1 MSCLAPWR
9 HHWASADLSTLR
21 RFYPELLAEHQLPLP
36 TCMQGNPTV
45 VPPVL
50 VPMVHMLLAMTDVVL
65 LPMVLLV
72 WIYAAKATTRTPEA
86 PQLRLVRPRLTSKRQ
101 VPEQA
106 IAGVRALLCAW
117 MEAVLATF
125 AHRARAL
132 QYLSLLH
139 YALLGCVYVV
149 LSTSGYCWVALCLLK
164 PMLSTAPLVCVGL
177 FALYTLPMPVVAMKL
192 ISKAKSFCTRAPM
205 EMSEIRAYHAT
216 AAENEESIRHNGF
229 RVSTQGM
236 LGRGVYISRDLNKVW
251 GYGGQNG
258 VIFELR
264 VRVGKICTIDR
275 QLHPKQNT
283 WSDEADMA
291 YVPYRCG
298 MVASG
303 LEEACVAKVAQIK
316 VVRTWPKR
324 GLAILLVYDLLRSL
338 LDQLAWLYCFPCILP
353 GYWVPTIAPQAKS
366 LEPPDL
372 EDLSNSKGDQYWRQ
386 EWLHATVPPALAH
399 SLAR

>member
-1 MSCLAPWR
+1 MDLCCQGDDPNARSTAAP
-9 HHWASADLSTLR
+9 AGA
-21 RFYPELLAEHQLPLP
+21 AA
-36 TCMQGNPTV
+36 V
-45 VPPVL
+45 
-50 VPMVHMLLAMTDVVL
+50 DVQ
-65 LPMVLLV
+65 
-72 WIYAAKATTRTPEA
+72 ATR
-86 PQLRLVRPRLTSKRQ
+86 
-101 VPEQA
+101 
-106 IAGVRALLCAW
+106 VRALLCAW
-117 MEAVLATF
+117 MEAVLATS

-236 LGRGVYISRDLNKVW
+236 LGRGVYISLW

-275 QLHPKQNT
+275 QLHPKQ
-283 WSDEADMA
+283 SLGVGGAPSLEKDPEPIRGRADMA

-324 GLAILLVYDLLRSL
+324 GDLSSWDRELRRSSVNVRAGHQ
-338 LDQLAWLYCFPCILP
+338 DQLAWLYCFPCILP